1 MSDNNSLI
9 IKNGTCYIDGKLVN
23 TDITVSGGKIKSIG
37 KADLNNHK
45 VYDAENKIVLPGI
58 IDTQV
63 HFREPGS
70 TDAEDLESGS
80 RAAVLGGVTSLFEM
94 PNIDDVFDKNDVFGT
109 IEAVKTLAD
118 LFLPVSGKIIEINE
132 SLESS
137 PELVNSS
144 PYNDGWLVK
153 IEVGDTTELEDLLNS
168 KDYKNLIS

>member
-1 MSDNNSLI
+1 MDIPDNLLYTKEHEWISIKDNIATVGISDYAQSEL
-9 IKNGTCYIDGKLVN
+9 G
-23 TDITVSGGKIKSIG
+23 DIVF
-37 KADLNNHK
+37 
-45 VYDAENKIVLPGI
+45 V
-58 IDTQV
+58 
-63 HFREPGS
+63 
-70 TDAEDLESGS
+70 
-80 RAAVLGGVTSLFEM
+80 EM

>member
-1 MSDNNSLI
+1 MDIPDNLSYTKEHEWISIEDNIATVGISDYAQSEL
-9 IKNGTCYIDGKLVN
+9 G
-23 TDITVSGGKIKSIG
+23 DIVF
-37 KADLNNHK
+37 
-45 VYDAENKIVLPGI
+45 V
-58 IDTQV
+58 
-63 HFREPGS
+63 
-70 TDAEDLESGS
+70 
-80 RAAVLGGVTSLFEM
+80 EM